1 MQVRPSDEIGIV
13 ETSAKTT
20 LFQGLLE
27 YAKGRRV
34 PGWLEF
40 DEQNL
45 KAKVVQMPTRADI
58 DTNVEEQLIVEYYS
72 R

>member
-1 MQVRPSDEIGIV
+1 M
-13 ETSAKTT
+13 
-20 LFQGLLE
+20 
-27 YAKGRRV
+27 
-34 PGWLEF
+34 
-40 DEQNL
+40 